1 MNSTPLHDFVI
12 GPLALACAFAVFV
25 AAALEAPDLAV
36 PVHAAASLA
45 AAP

>member
-1 MNSTPLHDFVI
+1 MNSTPLHEYVI
-12 GPLALACAFAVFV
+12 GPLALVCALAVFV
-25 AAALEAPDLAV
+25 AAALEAPDPAV